1 MKKLVSFA
9 LSAAMTLSS
18 FAVSSSVFAADEV
31 KTDAFNVVLED
42 TTITSGLIT
51 VKVPV
56 SFDEDVKFTN
66 ASIKFGVNNY
76 PNIAQKNK
84 AAVKKIESALPA
96 ESGVTVTNDAENS
109 SLVKLES
116 ADGKNYTIKKGQPVL
131 YVTVEL
137 RDVNGDPNFNTPA
150 GTVFRLL
157 VDDITVEDANKNTY
171 TLSTEAKKESSSFIS
186 VTPDEVNNNLS
197 FKFGS
202 VITTDSKSV
211 KVPII
216 FDGEFGVLRTVI
228 GATEGAKITGIEKV
242 NEDLEITGN
251 AIVYTSMKLSTKFD
265 NEVVAYATMELAD
278 DVSVASPVYRFID
291 VTDNAKNTYPGVV
304 DNGMVLN
311 AIKGDLFFEGTLTP
325 VVATCI
331 LQESLES
338 SFGES
343 IIPQLYE
350 KEAETNP
357 EFKALVDEFGME
369 KLVDTGKK
377 VIDVDDDGTITG
389 LDSTFLLRYIME
401 KGFDPDYQWEQL
413 LGE

>member
-56 SFDEDVKFTN
+56 SFDKDVKFTN

-76 PNIAQKNK
+76 PNIVQKNK

-96 ESGVTVTNDAENS
+96 ESGVTVTNDTENS

-116 ADGKNYTIKKGQPVL
+116 ADGKNYTVKKGQPVL

-137 RDVNGDPNFNTPA
+137 RDENGAQNFKTPA

-157 VDDITVEDANKNTY
+157 IDDITVEDANKNTY
-171 TLSTEAKKESSSFIS
+171 TLSAGAKKESSSFIC
-186 VTPDEVNNNLS
+186 VTPDEANDNLS

-202 VITTDSKSV
+202 EITTDSKSV

-242 NEDLEITGN
+242 NEDIEVTGN

-265 NEVVAYATMELAD
+265 NEVVAYATMELTD
-278 DVSVASPVYRFID
+278 GVVTASPVYRFID

-311 AIKGDLFFEGTLTP
+311 AIKGDIDLSGDVTIDDAVLMINEAL
-325 VVATCI
+325 AK
-331 LQESLES
+331 QLEMDYIKGYYEENNKDIVETFGS
-338 SFGES
+338 DKLVELAHSVSEIDGDGES
-343 IIPQLYE
+343 PTIDDATDTLRYALNKDLDETFTWDQLY
-350 KEAETNP
+350 N
-357 EFKALVDEFGME
+357 
-369 KLVDTGKK
+369 
-377 VIDVDDDGTITG
+377 
-389 LDSTFLLRYIME
+389 
-401 KGFDPDYQWEQL
+401 
-413 LGE
+413 